1 MRKRI
6 ISQETPVASVEDRNW
21 LDLEQ
26 RVQVELTSED
36 AGYPVEAAL
45 GMQAG
50 AGWRAQQS
58 GKQTI
63 RLLFDEP
70 HAIRRVHVEFEEN
83 DRARTQEFVLRW
95 SADRGV
101 SWHEIV
107 RQQYNFSP
115 PDSSREVEDYTVNV
129 DGMTL
134 LELTIIPDIS
144 GGDVHASLARLRI
157 A

>member
-1 MRKRI
+1 MRKRFI
-6 ISQETPVASVEDRNW
+6 HPEPQDASIEDQDW
-21 LDLEQ
+21 LDLEPL
-26 RVQVELTSED
+26 VQVELTSED

-115 PDSSREVEDYTVNV
+115 PDSSREVEDYTVNT

-144 GGDVHASLARLRI
+144 GGEAHASLARLWL